1 VHREFMP
8 FVFFGVLVPRDADI
22 LLDMNNLHRL
32 RYRGNFST
40 ELEFAY
46 LLSRLFIEEE
56 RNQPGFSWDQF
67 SARYFN

>member
-1 VHREFMP
+1 MP

-32 RYRGNFST
+32 RYRGNFSP

-46 LLSRLFIEEE
+46 LISRLYVEVE
-56 RNQPGFSWDQF
+56 RNQPDFSWDQF

>member
-1 VHREFMP
+1 MP

-32 RYRGNFST
+32 RYRGNFSP

-46 LLSRLFIEEE
+46 LLPRLYVEEE
-56 RNQPGFSWDQF
+56 RNKPGLSWNQF
-67 SARYFN
+67 RARYFN